1 MQNLKPV
8 APAVKAFA
16 DKVGMVYE
24 PLTGEMAIYYDYR
37 REAIGFDEARKLSPL
52 CWQSVSTAGDVFTQ
66 RIIVCAALRFPHL
79 DLVIPGARHYSEDI
93 HRLMNKLK
101 EHGLMPKKREQAV
114 GENQGFLD
122 NFGNY
127 WNRED
132 ALVIARAAH
141 QLDGKE
147 KSGSETELFSEDLY

>member
-1 MQNLKPV
+1 MQNLTVP
-8 APAVKAFA
+8 KAAKVFA
-16 DKVGMVYE
+16 EKVGMVYE
-24 PLTGEMAIYYDYR
+24 PLHGESTIYYDHR
-37 REAIGFDEARKLSPL
+37 REKIDYSEARKLPRV
-52 CWQSVSTAGDVFTQ
+52 CWQPVSESNDVFTQ

-132 ALVIARAAH
+132 SLLIARAAH

>member
-1 MQNLKPV
+1 MQDLTVPRAAKV
-8 APAVKAFA
+8 FA
-16 DKVGMVYE
+16 EKVGMVYE
-24 PLTGEMAIYYDYR
+24 PLHGQSSIFYDYR
-37 REAIGFDEARKLSPL
+37 REKISFDEARKLPPE
-52 CWQSVSTAGDVFTQ
+52 CWQSVSEDGNVFTQ

-101 EHGLMPKKREQAV
+101 EHGLMPKRREQAV
-114 GENQGFLD
+114 GDNQGFLD

-127 WNRED
+127 WNRETSFI
-132 ALVIARAAH
+132 IATAAH

-147 KSGSETELFSEDLY
+147 KSGSKTELFSEDLY